1 MLTPATITVNFIGN
15 YAGLHRICWRIQG
28 SGNPY
33 ACTNIVDCVG
43 GGNPCSAVISI
54 MVDPESCDPV
64 IYEGYIQATC
74 NDITSDIGKVP
85 FTVTYT
91 PTPTCVGWTITCDNV
106 EGCPAI
112 LPTEIGLNC
121 DGTLRPQIEAMAQGE
136 SISICNRFEIPTL
149 PADYSMVL
157 DPTVECCTCASYTI
171 SFSASEPF
179 PITFGANLYYTNCN
193 KQLVKQVLTDSS
205 LDYEICAVPGS
216 ITVQLTG
223 TVGWTTSII
232 QNATQ
237 CP

>member
-43 GGNPCSAVISI
+43 GGNPCSAIISI

-64 IYEGYIQATC
+64 IYEGYIQAAC

-91 PTPTCVGWTITCDNV
+91 PTPTCVGWTITCNNV

-121 DGTLRPQIEAMAQGE
+121 NGTLRPQVEAMLGGDKIAL
-136 SISICNRFEIPTL
+136 CNRFEIPTL

-157 DPTVECCTCASYTI
+157 DATVECCTCKAFRVELSRLQ
-171 SFSASEPF
+171 P
-179 PITFGANLYYTNCN
+179 G
-193 KQLVKQVLTDSS
+193 VLTGLVVYYMDCDKTLQSWTPVTEDDI
-205 LDYEICAVPGS
+205 LEICAVPGS
-216 ITVQLTG
+216 IYKIGSSVFD
-223 TVGWTTSII
+223 II
-232 QNATQ
+232 VTLNDVT

>member
-1 MLTPATITVNFIGN
+1 
-15 YAGLHRICWRIQG
+15 
-28 SGNPY
+28 
-33 ACTNIVDCVG
+33 
-43 GGNPCSAVISI
+43 

-64 IYEGYIQATC
+64 CYEGYIQAAC

-91 PTPTCVGWTITCDNV
+91 PTPTCVGWTITCNNV

-121 DGTLRPQIEAMAQGE
+121 DGTLRPQVEAMAQGE